1 MCTRLLE
8 KMLTFFAVLTIR
20 VRGST
25 AVVSHLTLVK
35 NLESS
40 VAQRCSA
47 VFVVV
52 IVGGGGGSDGGSG
65 GGVGVVSHKLL
76 SNI

>member
-1 MCTRLLE
+1 M
-8 KMLTFFAVLTIR
+8 TFFAVLTIR

-47 VFVVV
+47 VVVVV
-52 IVGGGGGSDGGSG
+52 IVVVGGGGGSDGGSG